1 MTLIAHVSDT
11 HLADDDGGRSSERV
25 EAVVRYLRQLR
36 RPVDAVLLTGD
47 VADHG
52 RPAEYAAAGALRQL
66 GVPLLQLPGNHDE
79 RSAFRQALLGVAPG
93 AGPIDQVARVGDLVL
108 ALCDSS
114 IPGRDDGWLADET
127 LAWLDTVLAEGAP
140 TLVCFHHPPVPIGQP
155 YADRVRQFGEERL
168 AAVLARHGNVVALL
182 CGHIHSATVGT
193 FAGVPLLAAPGVAST
208 LLLPWEWGDGGLDPD
223 APPALAFH
231 WFEDGRLTTHY
242 RVVSVVPG

>member
-11 HLADDDGGRSSERV
+11 HLADDGGRSAERA
-25 EAVVRYLRQLR
+25 ERVVRYLERLR
-36 RPVDAVLLTGD
+36 RPVDAVLVTGD

-52 RPAEYAAAGALRQL
+52 LPAEYAAARVLGRL

-79 RSAFRQALLGVAPG
+79 RSAFRQSLLGAPPEP
-93 AGPIDQVARVGDLVL
+93 GPVDQVARVGDLVF

-140 TLVCFHHPPVPIGQP
+140 TFVCFHHPPVAIGHPQ
-155 YADRVRQFGEERL
+155 ADLVRQFGEDRL
-168 AAVLARHGNVVALL
+168 AAVLARHPNVVALL

-208 LLLPWEWGDGGLDPD
+208 LILPWEQGDGGLDRD

-231 WFEDGRLTTHY
+231 LYEDGRLITHY
-242 RVVSVVPG
+242 RSVFVVPG